1 MGQAVAYR
9 WAKFR
14 MAGDLKAIW
23 VWRDYLSWP
32 LEGADA
38 FFDDELVDGDVHG
51 AAYPVLNGV
60 GAFSVSVVRKTRGL
74 PLKPGLSPLAGTLE
88 MQSSYTRMTTR

>member
-1 MGQAVAYR
+1 
-9 WAKFR
+9 

-38 FFDDELVDGDVHG
+38 FFDDELVDGGVHG

-60 GAFSVSVVRKTRGL
+60 G
-74 PLKPGLSPLAGTLE
+74 LSLFLSCAKCGDYL
-88 MQSSYTRMTTR
+88 